1 MEVPGNT
8 AVLWW
13 ELFRLHI
20 TELDLAVRVVDYYC
34 ADMQLFARFVVQ
46 VATGAGVYVAGALI
60 FRMKFL
66 KDILQSIRRII

>member
-1 MEVPGNT
+1 MY
-8 AVLWW
+8 
-13 ELFRLHI
+13 F
-20 TELDLAVRVVDYYC
+20 AVRIVGYYC